1 MRFAMYKNVNGGSSM
16 IGLDNAYVEIRE
28 LGHNFAIALAE
39 RGHDTEESDLMN
51 GLAAYHILKLE
62 GESARLDAAHRM
74 VIREITDL
82 MFERAVDQA
91 RKEASR

>member
-1 MRFAMYKNVNGGSSM
+1 MYKNVNGGSSM
-16 IGLDNAYVEIRE
+16 ISIDNAFAEIRE
-28 LGHNFAIALAE
+28 LGHTFAIALAE
-39 RGHDTEESDLMN
+39 RGHDAKEGDLMN

-74 VIREITDL
+74 VIKEITDV

-91 RKEASR
+91 RKGAAI